1 MAGAPKQPERRIV
14 QMPRFARTKKKLPS
28 KVQIEVDS
36 AIREIAKDPFIG
48 EPKTGALS
56 GMRVYKFKVGPR
68 QLLLAYRFDAKTNTV
83 EAWAVGPH
91 ENFYRDLEGYVGA
104 R

>member
-1 MAGAPKQPERRIV
+1 MADAPKPKQIT
-14 QMPRFARTKKKLPS
+14 QMPRFARTKKKLPA
-28 KVQIEVDS
+28 KVQLEVDK
-36 AIREIAKDPFIG
+36 AVQEIAKGPFVG

-56 GMRVYKFKVGPR
+56 GMRVFKFKVGPQ
-68 QLLLAYRFDAKTNTV
+68 QLLLAYRFDAKTDTV

-91 ENFYRDLEGYVGA
+91 ENFYRDLQNYREA

>member
-1 MAGAPKQPERRIV
+1 MAHAPKQPERRIV

-28 KVQIEVDS
+28 KVQIEVDT
-36 AIREIAKDPFIG
+36 AIKEIARDPLIG
-48 EPKTGALS
+48 EPKTGARS
-56 GMRVYKFKVGPR
+56 GMRVYKFKVGPQ
-68 QLLLAYRFDAKTNTV
+68 QLLLAYRFDVKTNMI

-91 ENFYRDLEGYVGA
+91 ENFYRDLESYRAA